1 MLSQVPTRSHP
12 GLQDSLLGHRLG
24 AFRLEAVLGEGGMGV
39 VYRAVREPT
48 GQTVAIKVL
57 KQALSRDTVY
67 RQRFEREARVAR
79 EVENR
84 HLVPVLEAGEEDGVH
99 YLAMAFVDGA
109 SLNERIEAE
118 GQLPLPE
125 CVRIV
130 GELASGLDALHRE
143 GLVHRDVKPANVML
157 DRQGCAALTDFG
169 LARGEAF
176 TVLTKPG
183 QVMGTLDYLAPELIS
198 SGSASPASDI
208 YALGCL
214 AYECVTGAAP
224 FADRSMFE
232 VAVAHVEEQ
241 PADPALVRP
250 ELPPAFAW
258 GLLQALEKNPGRRPT
273 TAGAY
278 ARMLSVGMSA
288 G

>member
-1 MLSQVPTRSHP
+1 MLSEMPARSNP
-12 GLQDSLLGHRLG
+12 GLQDEMLGQRLG
-24 AFRLEAVLGEGGMGV
+24 PFRLEAVLGEGGMGV

-48 GQTVAIKVL
+48 GETVAIKVL

-79 EVENR
+79 EVQNR
-84 HLVPVLEAGEEDGVH
+84 HLVPVLEIGEDDGVH
-99 YLAMAFVDGA
+99 YLAMAFVEGA
-109 SLNERIEAE
+109 SLDERIEAQ
-118 GQLPLPE
+118 GPLPLPE

-157 DRQGCAALTDFG
+157 DGQGTAALTDFG
-169 LARGEAF
+169 LARSEAF

-241 PADPALVRP
+241 PADPALSRP
-250 ELPPAFAW
+250 ELPPALAW
-258 GLLQALEKNPGRRPT
+258 GVLQALEKDPARRPT
-273 TAGAY
+273 TARAY